1 MTERNCSSNFRL
13 IFVITGFLLFC
24 TGLSSA
30 FGSLLPENRVYNPE
44 IRVDSCHLVAD
55 QEKQI
60 ACCQSRSCHQS
71 VPQKRDLDSPE
82 YHSQHKV
89 SHSLV
94 HESRPLLPKLK
105 SGKPFIIN
113 HPPLSQIFSR
123 TRNSLVPLQ
132 SLHSLRTI
140 VLLN

>member
-1 MTERNCSSNFRL
+1 MTGRNCSSNFRW

-24 TGLSSA
+24 AGLSPA
-30 FGSLLPENRVYNPE
+30 FGDLLPENRAYSPE
-44 IRVDSCHLVAD
+44 IRVDSCHLVID
-55 QEKQI
+55 QQKQV
-60 ACCQSRSCHQS
+60 ACCQSESCHQS

-82 YHSQHKV
+82 YHIQYKV
-89 SHSLV
+89 LHSLV
-94 HESRPLLPKLK
+94 HESRPLIPKLK

-113 HPPLSQIFSR
+113 HPSLPQLFSR
-123 TRNSLVPLQ
+123 TRDSLAPLQ